1 MPFHSFSN
9 LARLCIQFFTSFPRL
24 NFTFNLNL
32 TRTCDSYFRLRCE
45 TEEFLKSRLFSTFE
59 RFGSIKD
66 STETFETLTHRISLA
81 GAQDRDF
88 QPHKRP
94 RQREPD
100 STITNQLASTIGVN
114 SLTTNPSSTAKD
126 VARTSSSSSV
136 ANKPSASSVVSP
148 TSKVSS
154 VNPVQHTSIE
164 VASPSVFR
172 S

>member
-1 MPFHSFSN
+1 M
-9 LARLCIQFFTSFPRL
+9 
-24 NFTFNLNL
+24 
-32 TRTCDSYFRLRCE
+32 YE
-45 TEEFLKSRLFSTFE
+45 TEEFLKFRLFSTFE

-66 STETFETLTHRISLA
+66 IAIYHDDINYSTETFETLTHRISLA

-100 STITNQLASTIGVN
+100 STITNQHMATSIASTIGVN

>member
-1 MPFHSFSN
+1 M
-9 LARLCIQFFTSFPRL
+9 
-24 NFTFNLNL
+24 
-32 TRTCDSYFRLRCE
+32 YE
-45 TEEFLKSRLFSTFE
+45 TEEFLKFRLFSTFE

-66 STETFETLTHRISLA
+66 IAIYHDDINYSTETFETLTHRISLA